1 VLLGL
6 GIAVVAG
13 IGVLVII
20 RGGRPIASSA
30 PSPATIVALDRF
42 GSLALVDSSGHST
55 VLAGAA
61 DVTYGFPA
69 WSPDG
74 SRLALIAEGAT
85 DTSIS
90 IVPAHP
96 APAAPSTPP
105 TLIYRSAAA
114 PPFYL
119 SWSPDGRKLSFLA
132 NEPNEVSLR
141 IAPTDGGAPVDGSG
155 PGAIIRKGAPLYFDW
170 IGTDRMLLHVGTG
183 PTAFLGEVGLD
194 GTPAAST
201 LASPGD
207 FRPAV
212 VSRDSRYLAYA
223 RSQIDGPGEVVVATR
238 DGATGHALTVLGAA
252 AMVFDP
258 GSDRVAFIAASE
270 PGQTELA
277 FPVGPLRVVDAVS
290 GVPRT
295 LIDGSVVAF
304 FWSPDGRTLAALLL
318 KPASGGTTASGGMS
332 AGIRLAVAGASRS
345 GLEPTV
351 AAAGASSS
359 PTAAPSATLEP
370 SATVAPS
377 QRPEFDVHLAFV
389 DVASGAIR
397 SDRVLQP
404 GRRFVSEI
412 LPYFDQYALSHRLWA
427 PDGSSFL
434 MPIVTSTGSTEL
446 VALSPDGGE
455 PRLTIEAEIGFWSP

>member
-6 GIAVVAG
+6 GIAVVAA
-13 IGVLVII
+13 IGALVIV
-20 RGGRPIASSA
+20 RGGRPIESSA
-30 PSPATIVALDRF
+30 PSVATIVALDRF
-42 GSLALVDSSGHST
+42 GALALVDSSGHST
-55 VLAGAA
+55 VLASDA
-61 DVTYGFPA
+61 DITYGFPA

-74 SRLALIAEGAT
+74 SRLALIAEGAS

-96 APAAPSTPP
+96 VAAAPSPPP

-132 NEPNEVSLR
+132 NEPSEVSLR
-141 IAPTDGGAPVDGSG
+141 IAPADGGAPVDGSG
-155 PGAIIRKGAPLYFDW
+155 LGAIIRKGAPLYFDW

-194 GTPAAST
+194 GTPAAPT

-212 VSRDSRYLAYA
+212 VSADSRYLAYA
-223 RSQIDGPGEVVVATR
+223 RSKIDGPGEVVVSTR
-238 DGATGHALTVLGAA
+238 DGAPGHALTVLGAA

-258 GSDRVAFIAASE
+258 RSDRVAFIAANE

-277 FPVGPLRVVDAVS
+277 FPVGPLRVVDADS

-318 KPASGGTTASGGMS
+318 KPASGGTTA
-332 AGIRLAVAGASRS
+332 GIRLAVAGASRS
-345 GLEPTV
+345 GLEPI
-351 AAAGASSS
+351 AAAAEASSS
-359 PTAAPSATLEP
+359 PAAAPSATLEP

-377 QRPEFDVHLAFV
+377 QRPDFDVHLAFV

-434 MPIVTSTGSTEL
+434 MPIVTSTGTTEL

-455 PRLTIEAEIGFWSP
+455 PLLTIEGEIGFWSP

>member
-1 VLLGL
+1 MLLGL
-6 GIAVVAG
+6 GIAVVAA
-13 IGVLVII
+13 IGVLAIL
-20 RGGRPIASSA
+20 RGGRPIESSA

-42 GSLALVDSSGHST
+42 GALALVDASGHST
-55 VLAGAA
+55 VLAGDA

-74 SRLALIAEGAT
+74 SRLALIAEGPT

-96 APAAPSTPP
+96 VPAAPSAPP

-141 IAPTDGGAPVDGSG
+141 IAPSDGGAPVDGSG

-194 GTPAAST
+194 GTPAAPT

-212 VSRDSRYLAYA
+212 ISTDSRYLAYA
-223 RSQIDGPGEVVVATR
+223 RSKLDGPGEVVVTTR

-258 GSDRVAFIAASE
+258 RSDRVAFIAATE

-277 FPVGPLRVVDAVS
+277 FPVGPLRVVDADS

-304 FWSPDGRTLAALLL
+304 FWSPDGRALAALLL
-318 KPASGGTTASGGMS
+318 KPASGGTTA
-332 AGIRLAVAGASRS
+332 AIQLAVAGASRS
-345 GLEPTV
+345 RQERIV
-351 AAAGASSS
+351 AAAASSS

-389 DVASGAIR
+389 DVATGAVR

-434 MPIVTSTGSTEL
+434 MPIVTSTGTTEL

-455 PRLTIEAEIGFWSP
+455 PRLTIEGEIGFWSP